1 MPLPSIDETTEG
13 SLLTEVVPSL
23 EFTYV
28 ESLMFAFHQLA
39 RQNKEFLSEN
49 AERCKDFRARYFQQ
63 SITFKSDKI
72 IIILNQTEQLLNL
85 EVLDGKHLFC

>member
-13 SLLTEVVPSL
+13 SLPVEATPSL

-39 RQNKEFLSEN
+39 RQHKEFLSEN
-49 AERCKDFRARYFQQ
+49 AERCKDFRARYLKIF
-63 SITFKSDKI
+63 FI
-72 IIILNQTEQLLNL
+72 IIIFLCKVNFKLSIRIISANF
-85 EVLDGKHLFC
+85 VS